1 MSTVA
6 HHPEGKLK
14 PIVDTCAFVAKW
26 GFAIGML
33 ALIFAGAGF
42 FLAGKD
48 FPESLQVVAAIG
60 GAIAG
65 GLGGLIAWM
74 VGGPSSDD

>member
-6 HHPEGKLK
+6 HSEGKLK
-14 PIVDTCAFVAKW
+14 PTVETVAYVAKW
-26 GFAIGML
+26 AFAVGML

-42 FLAGKD
+42 FLVGKD
-48 FPESLQVVAAIG
+48 FPESLQAVAAIG